1 MANQKVIPI
10 KIKVDGKEIDLSTTS
25 INKFNKELADAKKKL
40 KELTVGSAEW
50 KTLNSEI
57 KTAEKSMSDY
67 GNSLED
73 TEGKTKSYRGEIME
87 LTKELRAAKETYGA
101 NSDEVKALEQRIT
114 GLRDA
119 QKETALGTQELDD
132 ALANLPGPIGAVGQA
147 MGQLESVAGSA
158 KVAMNQLGLGF
169 KTFDQIVKTSG
180 VGLLITLIAV
190 LVAALMDAAKSFKPL
205 QDAFAGLKDS
215 VGAIFDAL
223 KPVTDF
229 LLNVFVGALNLV
241 ADAMTAVAGLF
252 GGVSNGVN
260 QQTLEMERAVQ
271 LQEKLFNGLSNS
283 ISKNTK
289 EIVDSYTEYKK
300 ALLEVSKALQEKTIT
315 DKQALDQQLLIELNH
330 LTKIKLLRDQQS
342 KEFNDKNLEIQQ
354 LDDKTSQTR
363 ITNQRKYA
371 IKGLENEREF
381 TALSLA
387 NEQKSAEAR
396 VKIIQDNINTINGSD
411 IEGKA
416 ILLDA
421 LELSKK
427 EEQSIVVYYQRK
439 MVAGY
444 KLSQA
449 EQAKQQAEFNREDI
463 ALINERSLKITE
475 LTTALIKEE
484 NARNVQAAKD
494 ELERLKEQQR
504 LELEQL
510 TLAGQSTKKL
520 KEKQAAETKLANEKI
535 RLAQLQ
541 ENAYLIQL
549 EIDKNTRLAMEA
561 GVGTVEYFK
570 ARRDIAEAEFAKE
583 FIEADGN
590 ASKIADAR
598 TKHWNTLIEIDKEGI
613 QAQINL
619 LTKQYDGLYEGT
631 KEIFDK
637 QRELEEESYKLAM
650 ANARGNYDMLEALKK
665 EHVKKMEMIDVSE
678 LESKASIEERKANAV
693 GSIITMHYDSLRDAN
708 DLYTAAAIKAA
719 GDNAAAVQIIQL
731 EHLKKE
737 KEIGAAEIENR
748 KSIEIAK
755 YQIVAQFGQLLA
767 NIADQ
772 MMNAAQGRDKAQ
784 FESAKKL
791 AKAAVIIERA
801 AAIAQIIAST
811 GIANAKAVAAS
822 PLTFGQPWVTINTI
836 SAALSIAG
844 VIASGIQQLGQINST
859 EFQETKPSTSGGGGN
874 GLGRGYADGGLIKGK
889 RHAQGGTIIEAED
902 GEAVMTRGAVTM
914 FAPML
919 SMMNQAGGGTSFA
932 PNLLV
937 TRPDNPM
944 VKNPVLES
952 QTQIIK
958 TYVVENELTSSQQRQ
973 ARLKDLST
981 L

>member
-25 INKFNKELADAKKKL
+25 ISKFNKELADAKKKL
-40 KELTVGSAEW
+40 KDLTVGSAEW
-50 KTLNSEI
+50 KTLNAEI
-57 KTAEKSMSDY
+57 KTAEKSMNDY
-67 GNSLED
+67 GKSLDE
-73 TEGKTKSYRGEIME
+73 TEGKTKSYRAEIME

-101 NSDEVKALEQRIT
+101 NSDEVKALEARIT

-180 VGLLITLIAV
+180 IGLLVTLIAV
-190 LVAALMDAAKSFKPL
+190 LVAAIIDAAKSFKPL
-205 QDAFAGLKDS
+205 QNAFAALKDS
-215 VGAIFDAL
+215 VGAIFNAL
-223 KPVTDF
+223 KPITDF
-229 LLNVFVGALNLV
+229 LLNVFVGALNMV
-241 ADAMTAVAGLF
+241 AKAINFVAEAF
-252 GGVSNGVN
+252 GGMNNGAA
-260 QQTLEMERAVQ
+260 QASLELERSIKK
-271 LQEKLFNGLSNS
+271 QESLLSNYGQAIDDKLKEI
-283 ISKNTK
+283 ISSYKEFSEKKKKILDDDYQNEADRQGDLMILELGYTNFLKQNLAERQKLLTQFQTDVDKSTK
-289 EIVDSYTEYKK
+289 ESQIRKTDNQRTADRLATDMQKQFIGETTRNELNYKNARMK
-300 ALLEVSKALQEKTIT
+300 ALKDDEAVLRKINTENAKEALKANLASQNLLQ
-315 DKQALDQQLLIELNH
+315 IEI
-330 LTKIKLLRDQQS
+330 TKIQTKGFQ
-342 KEFNDKNLEIQQ
+342 EFVAIQ
-354 LDDKTSQTR
+354 
-363 ITNQRKYA
+363 
-371 IKGLENEREF
+371 
-381 TALSLA
+381 
-387 NEQKSAEAR
+387 
-396 VKIIQDNINTINGSD
+396 
-411 IEGKA
+411 
-416 ILLDA
+416 
-421 LELSKK
+421 
-427 EEQSIVVYYQRK
+427 EEQDKRQRQ
-439 MVAGY
+439 Y
-444 KLSQA
+444 
-449 EQAKQQAEFNREDI
+449 NRDDI
-463 ALINERSLKITE
+463 ALVNERSLKIAE

-494 ELERLKEQQR
+494 ELNRLDEQQR
-504 LELEQL
+504 LEIEQL
-510 TLAGQSTKKL
+510 TLAGQSK
-520 KEKQAAETKLANEKI
+520 TKLIAKNVAERKVALEKV
-535 RLAQLQ
+535 RLAEIQQ
-541 ENAYLIQL
+541 NAYLLQL

-561 GVGTVEYFK
+561 GVGTAEYFQ
-570 ARRDIAEAEFAKE
+570 ARREIAQKEFEKE

-650 ANARGNYDMLEALKK
+650 ANARGNYDMLEALKR

-678 LESKASIEERKANAV
+678 LQSKAAIEERKANAV
-693 GSIITMHYDSLRDAN
+693 GSIITMHYDSLREAN

-719 GDNAAAVQIIQL
+719 GDNAAAVEAIQL

-737 KEIGAAEIENR
+737 KEIGAAEIENK

-755 YQIVAQFGQLLA
+755 YEIVAQFGALLS
-767 NIADQ
+767 NVADQ
-772 MMNAAQGRDKAQ
+772 LMNDAQGRDKAQ

-801 AAIAQIIAST
+801 AAIAQIVAST

-822 PLTFGQPWVTINTI
+822 PLTLGQPWVTINTVA
-836 SAALSIAG
+836 AALSIAG

-859 EFQETKPSTSGGGGN
+859 EFQETKPSSSGAGGN
-874 GLGRGYADGGLIKGK
+874 GLGRGYAEGGLIKGR

-902 GEAVMTRGAVTM
+902 GEAIMTRGAVTM
-914 FAPML
+914 FGPML

-944 VKNPVLES
+944 VKNAVLES
-952 QTQIIK
+952 QTQVIK